1 MPRLFVLLL
10 LLVANLSPVLA
21 QQPAAS
27 SPSANQPVATQPAAS
42 QPAATQ
48 PAATQPAA
56 TQPAAAPSAAQ
67 PGSGQQGS
75 GQQGSGN
82 GASERDRTDEGQTD
96 ATQKLDAARKR
107 LDTLAA
113 QVDNTNA
120 AETGR
125 STQANN
131 ANAADNRLAE
141 IKAQVDDL
149 SQQVAGQLD
158 AARTRIEQIK
168 GRLTEI
174 GDPPAAGAEPE
185 ASVVTEERSRLVSE
199 RNALNAVT
207 GTGETLVADANALS
221 TSITEKRRVLFSNTL
236 LRHTDINLDMLV
248 DAGQALVV
256 EGRAFSRNIGSW
268 LTFVFT
274 FKRVP
279 LMWALLLS
287 LCSALVL
294 LAGTHRLF
302 APLLRRSVRDL
313 HPTYIARLS
322 RAFGSTLVP
331 TIASATFATTA
342 FFFLQSFNVLRQDI
356 APVVVTFLALCVA
369 LQFVWTISTAVLAP
383 GQAVWR
389 LVRVSDRGARLLV
402 ALIMAMAFAN
412 LLDYLLE
419 TISVTLGSPL
429 VLTVAKSLIASI
441 IIGLLLMAVA
451 LIRPVIPQGEPL
463 DGQGRPWPRAI
474 SILLLLAGL
483 GLITAALSGYVGLAR
498 FIATQIVVTGAIFV
512 TMYIGILT
520 GKALAKQNAL
530 AKTVGGR
537 YLSHRYRLEPMALDQ
552 IGLAVGLGIYLLVAM
567 FFVPLLLLQ
576 WGFKI
581 ADIEAWAYRIFTEIR
596 IGTITISLVGIFAG
610 ILLFVLGFVVTRW
623 LQRWIDG
630 SVLARSRV
638 DLGVRNSVKT
648 GIGYLGMGIAGLIGI
663 SAAGLDLSSLA
674 LVAGA
679 LSLGVGFG
687 LQNIVSNFVSGLI
700 LLVERPFKV
709 GDWVISGT
717 TEGFVKRIS
726 VRATEVETFQ
736 RQTIMVP
743 NSLFINASVGNW
755 THRNKLGRVDITF
768 TAHSSND
775 PRKVVESLRAAVTG
789 LPNILRNPEPIIV
802 FRGFTAAELDF
813 EVRVFLAD
821 ILQGVSV
828 RTDVRMAVFE
838 RFKADGIALGGPAAP
853 EVPIKISP
861 EDAEVLSALFQGTRS
876 AGGRASSQ
884 LPGDAGGYVEQPGA
898 EPPDSRSDDV
908 PDSSESGRT
917 DALRGEELRADAR
930 LSAPPP
936 APAVPPASSPT
947 PASPARTGDVADGG
961 PATNPE
967 PGATGLRKRR
977 PGRTR

>member
-1 MPRLFVLLL
+1 MFRFLAI
-10 LLVANLSPVLA
+10 LLVVVSSLAPAAVAQQAAPAPAAPAA
-21 QQPAAS
+21 QQP
-27 SPSANQPVATQPAAS
+27 QPAPKTPG
-42 QPAATQ
+42 QPAQQA
-48 PAATQPAA
+48 PAAGQG
-56 TQPAAAPSAAQ
+56 AAPQA
-67 PGSGQQGS
+67 
-75 GQQGSGN
+75 
-82 GASERDRTDEGQTD
+82 RTDEAQDDGV
-96 ATQKLDAARKR
+96 QKLDAARKR
-107 LDTLAA
+107 LDGLAD
-113 QVDNTNA
+113 QVETADA
-120 AETGR
+120 AETAR
-125 STQANN
+125 SRQANS

-149 SQQVAGQLD
+149 SQQVTAQMD
-158 AARTRIEQIK
+158 TARARLEQIK
-168 GRLTEI
+168 ARLTEI
-174 GDPPAAGAEPE
+174 GDPPAAGAPPE
-185 ASVVTEERSRLVSE
+185 DTVVTDERNRLVNE
-199 RNALNAVT
+199 RNGLNAVT
-207 GTGETLVADANALS
+207 GKGETLVSDANALS
-221 TSITEKRRVLFSNTL
+221 TAITEKRRVLFSSTL
-236 LRHTDINLDMLV
+236 LRHTDINFDMLAE
-248 DAGQALVV
+248 AGQALAV
-256 EGRAFSRNIGSW
+256 EATAFSRNIGSW
-268 LTFVFT
+268 LSFILT

-279 LMWALLLS
+279 LMSALFLS

-294 LAGTHRLF
+294 FAGTHRLF
-302 APLLRRSVRDL
+302 APLLRRSGRDL

-331 TIASATFATTA
+331 TIAAATFAVTA
-342 FFFLQSFNVLRQDI
+342 FFFLQSFNVLRPDI
-356 APVVVTFLALCVA
+356 SPIVVTFLAVLVS
-369 LQFVWTISTAVLAP
+369 LQFVWTISTAVLSP
-383 GQAVWR
+383 GQPLWR

-402 ALIMAMAFAN
+402 ALIMAMAAAN
-412 LLDYLLE
+412 FLDYLLE

-441 IIGLLLMAVA
+441 LIGILLMATA

-463 DGQGRPWPRAI
+463 ERDGRAWPRAI
-474 SILLLLAGL
+474 KILLLLAGL
-483 GLITAALSGYVGLAR
+483 GLIAAALSGYVGLAR
-498 FIATQIVVTGAIFV
+498 FIATQIVVTGAIIV

-530 AKTVGGR
+530 AKTIGGR
-537 YLSHRYRLEPMALDQ
+537 YLSQRYKLEAMALDQ
-552 IGLAVGLGIYLLVAM
+552 IGLGVGLSIYLLVAM

-581 ADIEAWAYRIFTEIR
+581 VDIEAWAYRLFTEIR
-596 IGTITISLVGIFAG
+596 IGTITISLVGIFGG
-610 ILLFVLGFVVTRW
+610 ILLFILGFVVTRW

-638 DLGVRNSVKT
+638 DAGVRNSVKT

-726 VRATEVETFQ
+726 VRATEIETFQ

-768 TAHSSND
+768 AAHSSND

-802 FRGFTAAELDF
+802 FRGFSATELEF

-821 ILQGVSV
+821 ILQGISV

-838 RFKADGIALGGPAAP
+838 RFQADGIALGGPAAP

-861 EDAEVLSALFQGTRS
+861 EDAEVLSAIFMGTRS
-876 AGGRASSQ
+876 EAVRADEARSGGSRVSTE
-884 LPGDAGGYVEQPGA
+884 LPGDAGGYVEKPGV
-898 EPPDSRSDDV
+898 EPPDSRSSDI
-908 PDSSESGRT
+908 PDSSESGRS
-917 DALRGEELRADAR
+917 DALRGEELRADTRPATPR
-930 LSAPPP
+930 SPAGQTPKPADQGEAAGKGPP
-936 APAVPPASSPT
+936 AEPDDRS
-947 PASPARTGDVADGG
+947 G
-961 PATNPE
+961 PA
-967 PGATGLRKRR
+967 RKRR
-977 PGRTR
+977 PGRNR